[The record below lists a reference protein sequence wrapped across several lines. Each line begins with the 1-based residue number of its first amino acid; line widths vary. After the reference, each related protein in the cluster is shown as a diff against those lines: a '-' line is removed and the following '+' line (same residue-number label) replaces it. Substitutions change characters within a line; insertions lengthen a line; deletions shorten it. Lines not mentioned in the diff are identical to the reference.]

1 MNILNV
7 YVKPEPLVKTS
18 PPAREEGGESTLAE
32 AKAPWVRRHGG
43 DLLAALALAAF
54 TLVIFWKALADP
66 ARGIRPRPL
75 KSGVTISGL
84 SLWVKA
90 GVWPFA

>member
-1 MNILNV
+1 MSCRASRRRAPSRRPWGAARTLLWIGGAFAIGGIPSGRIV
-7 YVKPEPLVKTS
+7 AKT
-18 PPAREEGGESTLAE
+18 
-32 AKAPWVRRHGG
+32 
-43 DLLAALALAAF
+43 
-54 TLVIFWKALADP
+54 DP